1 MDTDSIGLEITLIII
16 LIIANGVFALSEIA
30 IVSSRKVRLEKRA
43 EAGSRGAKAALE
55 LANSPTQL
63 LSTVQIGITL
73 IGIFTGAFGGATL
86 AKALAV
92 YLKSIPLLAAYSD
105 AASLFIVVSGITYL
119 SLIIG
124 ELVPKKI
131 ALSNPEPI
139 AAFIAIPMGFFSR
152 ITAPIVW
159 VLSKSTEAM
168 LALLRVKESSEP
180 PVTEDEIKVLMEQGG
195 EHGVF
200 ERAEMDMVERI
211 FQLGDMRVN
220 ALMTPRTQV
229 DWLDIEDTAEQNYRV
244 LVESGHSRFPIA
256 KGSLDD
262 IVGVIYTKDLVAKGA
277 MSENLELED
286 SIRNPL
292 YVPKSMKAIKV
303 LEMFKQTGMH
313 IAFVIDEYGGFL
325 GLLTIKD
332 ILEQVVG
339 DLPSIHEHYDPDIVE
354 REDGSWLVDGML
366 PIDDLKELF
375 DLEELPGEDK
385 DNFQTLGGFITSY
398 LGYIPTAAEV
408 FEWNGLRFEI
418 MDMDRIRVDKVLVS
432 KIERDI

>member
-354 REDGSWLVDGML
+354 REVGSWLVDGML

-418 MDMDRIRVDKVLVS
+418 VDMDRIRVDKVLVS

>member
-159 VLSKSTEAM
+159 VLSKSTEGM

-418 MDMDRIRVDKVLVS
+418 VDMDRIRVDKVLVS

>member
-159 VLSKSTEAM
+159 VLSKSTEGM

>member
-418 MDMDRIRVDKVLVS
+418 VDMDRIRVDKVLVS